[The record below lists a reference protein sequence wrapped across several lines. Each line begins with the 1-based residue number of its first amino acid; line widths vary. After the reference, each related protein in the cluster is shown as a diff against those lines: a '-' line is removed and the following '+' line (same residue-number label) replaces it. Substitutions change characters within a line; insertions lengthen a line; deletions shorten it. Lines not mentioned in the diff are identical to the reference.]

1 MIICGYEGQEARI
14 ISSIVQKYNGRSLYS
29 MEKLRKVAEH
39 IAKQRKDYDNMVVVV
54 GNMGQATGDL
64 IALGR
69 EAGKDI
75 PKRELEALLSAG
87 EQQAAAL
94 LATAIND
101 FGVSA
106 VSMMGAESGFVTNG
120 YNVNARVKQINT
132 ERVEEIL
139 ESGSIAVVA
148 GFQGIDEMKDII
160 DIGRNGADITA
171 VGIAAH
177 FGWDCE
183 IYTTSECMYTSD
195 PQMYPGA
202 KPIKAITYEEMM
214 ELTNLG
220 ADKVE
225 TRAVEL
231 AKKYGVKLFLGK
243 SLEEDKSK
251 GTYIVN
257 REMIENE
264 NLIVEDM
271 PVTGMGIQ
279 DEVSIFTLRN
289 VPADGHA
296 VAECFRIL
304 GELEINVDMISQ
316 QMAEDGTCTVSF
328 SCDDRQGDVLMKEL
342 DGKDAFSSVVIDREK
357 GLAMIS
363 LVGVGM
369 ATHPGVSGQV
379 FRILADNNVKYY
391 HITTSEISISV
402 TVSMD
407 DKLKAAIALCKEFR
421 L

>member
-1 MIICGYEGQEARI
+1 MI
-14 ISSIVQKYNGRSLYS
+14 ISSVVQKYNGRSLYS
-29 MEKLRKVAEH
+29 MTKLREIAKH
-39 IAKQRKDYDNMVVVV
+39 IAELRSRHESMVIVV
-54 GNMGQATGDL
+54 GNIGHTTGDL
-64 IALGR
+64 IAMGK
-69 EAGKDI
+69 EAGRNI
-75 PKRELEALLSAG
+75 PKRELEALLAAG

-94 LATAIND
+94 LATAICD
-101 FGVSA
+101 FGVEAQSMVGTQNASSGGYGCSA
-106 VSMMGAESGFVTNG
+106 
-120 YNVNARVKQINT
+120 NARVKQINT
-132 ERVEEIL
+132 EKVEEIVK
-139 ESGSIAVVA
+139 SGKIAVVA
-148 GFQGIDEMKDII
+148 GFQGIDESKDII
-160 DIGRNGADITA
+160 DIARSGSDITA
-171 VGIAAH
+171 VGIAAY

-183 IYTTSECMYTSD
+183 IYTTSDCMYTAA
-195 PQMYPGA
+195 PQIYGEA
-202 KPIKAITYEEMM
+202 KPIRAITYEEMM

-231 AKKYGVKLFLGK
+231 AKKYNVRLFLGK

-257 REMIENE
+257 KEMIVNE
-264 NLIVEDM
+264 NLRVEDM

-279 DEVSIFTLRN
+279 DEVSIFTLRK
-289 VPADGHA
+289 VPSDGKA

-328 SCDDRQGDVLMKEL
+328 SCDDKQGDVLMTEL
-342 DGKDAFSSVVIDREK
+342 GNHKAFDSIVVDREK
-357 GLAMIS
+357 GLAVIS

-369 ATHPGVSGQV
+369 ATHSGVSGEA
-379 FRILADNNVKYY
+379 FRILAENGVKYY

-402 TVSMD
+402 TVEMD
-407 DKLKAAIALCKEFR
+407 DKLKAAIALCREFH